1 MAYKAKNP
9 RKNLEAKFDIRT
21 LDSLLMMHCTAEE
34 CAAVFEMSV
43 DVLERRVKELTG
55 ENFAVYSKAKKAV
68 GKMSLRRAQYVTA
81 TQQKNPTML
90 IWLGKNLLDQKDRQE
105 LTGKDG
111 APLIPAQHATN
122 YDALSVHE
130 RKQLHVLLKK
140 AKDAT
145 PS

>member
-1 MAYKAKNP
+1 MAKVKNP
-9 RKNLEAKFDIRT
+9 RKLPEAKFDLRT

-34 CAAVFEMSV
+34 CAAVFEFSV
-43 DVLERRVKELTG
+43 ATLERRVEEMTG
-55 ENFAVYSKAKKAV
+55 HKFADYSKAKKAV

-122 YDALSVHE
+122 YDALSVQE
-130 RKQLHVLLKK
+130 RTHLHVLLKK
-140 AKDAT
+140 AKDAP

>member
-1 MAYKAKNP
+1 MAKAGRP
-9 RKNLEAKFDIRT
+9 RKSVEAKFDVRT
-21 LDSLLMMHCTAEE
+21 LDSLLMMHCTSEE
-34 CAAVFEMSV
+34 CAAVFEM
-43 DVLERRVKELTG
+43 DQNTLWRRVKEMTG
-55 ENFAVYSKAKKAV
+55 QTFEEYSKAKKAV

-122 YDALSVHE
+122 YDALSVQE